1 MIIIEEKTAK
11 KVPGITSLFL
21 DFKYHPSIVEVIKS
35 CDGAQWDAKAKIWEV
50 PILSL
55 PTLIDH
61 LSIIDEIDL
70 HLLKDKS
77 TKEVKYE

>member
-1 MIIIEEKTAK
+1 MIKIEEKIAK

-21 DFKYHPSIVEVIKS
+21 EFKYHPQIIEVIKS
-35 CDGAQWDAKAKIWEV
+35 CDGAQWDNKAKIWEV

-70 HLLKDKS
+70 HLHPEWQQTILKN
-77 TKEVKYE
+77 